1 MKANEVIRQRRKEL
15 QLTLKEVAERAGV
28 SEATVSRWESGDIKT
43 LRRPNIEAL
52 SKILDISPAIL
63 MEWEEWVPSEQE
75 EAPQYYVDDES
86 RQMAEFFKNNKDY
99 KVLFDAIRTVRPS
112 DIQKVKDF
120 IDEQNGNT

>member
-1 MKANEVIRQRRKEL
+1 MKANEIIRQRRKEL

-28 SEATVSRWESGDIKT
+28 SEATVSRLESGDIKT

-75 EAPQYYVDDES
+75 ETPQYYVDDES